1 MRDEESGGVRGLRA
15 WAAEATTRGAELI
28 RRVGK
33 EPVTAEEFDAT
44 AAELRQLRLLL
55 DHDRALL
62 GTVTLSLGALLAMR
76 HATGQGTPADREEAR
91 RLLEE
96 VRDPATPAGE
106 AVPAEGRRWAAL
118 YLLTLNEL
126 AVPGSGPGSA
136 PDFWSVF
143 DQSLGAR
150 HGDPAAEAAK
160 VASLA
165 AELEGLPLPPEA
177 RDQVRQ
183 IQDVLSY
190 VSRADFSDPGT
201 LMSMLP
207 ADFPFTE
214 QLRMLLN
221 LMPSV
226 PDTPDTPATPATPAT
241 PDTPATPAT
250 SNTEDSGPRQE
261 PRARTGAEAEGD
273 DTVTGAWLA
282 ALLGTTEAMRDG
294 DPEALSRLL
303 QRLAGDLDR
312 LPDGHDRAG
321 EIRQLIGLVLQT
333 GEPLGG
339 SRIDGAVAETHRESV
354 GEHYARLAE
363 ADPAAAQLTVPLRAM
378 NLLVALRAA
387 EDAEDERELLR
398 LVGELAELERTTPE
412 DHAFRS
418 LVLLAHGNALATLGH
433 RTGNTE
439 NMVRGLARQQEALT
453 ASSVRELG
461 LPESLLTSV
470 QEALQ
475 ASRAVVGGTPDLMPA
490 PTPLPAN
497 ASTDTRYLAGLSAT
511 LRHSVT
517 RDPADLDFA
526 IGELEQ
532 VRAQVRKG
540 RSPQLAGD
548 ALWQLAEN
556 YRTRS
561 GRTGD
566 ASDRAAA
573 TNAALEA
580 LQALAG
586 DVVLQTGP
594 DHGLLAAR
602 SGADRGV
609 RAAIWAAA
617 EGRVEDAVAA
627 LELGRALVLQAAATS
642 RAVPELLQA
651 RGHCELARAWRDAE
665 AGAPGTAD
673 GLPRELPSSLRRRAL
688 QALGH
693 RDPDG
698 ALFRTPTVGELKAG
712 VAAGDADALVYLLA
726 GQGDTPGMAIVVGP
740 DTGTGVRALPLLSGE
755 HSGPLERY
763 LDAAG
768 ARQRQPRDAGVAQAW
783 EQALAELCDWATGAV
798 IAPVM
803 TGIAERL
810 AADDGR
816 RKDRPG
822 PPRLVLVPCGRLG
835 IVPWHAARLP
845 SEAPHDYVCEA
856 MVISY
861 AASGRQFLDT
871 VRRAPRVPG
880 AAAVLVADPTMT
892 LTHAELEVTAL
903 RQGPYP
909 EARLYGDFFEPP
921 VEPVGPGTP
930 DDLLDELTGGA
941 SLLHLA
947 CHGSAGVSPT
957 ESSLQLASPDVS
969 SAGTDPGLLTVSRLL
984 ARPAGERTGTDGP
997 LVVLSA
1003 CETDLTHR
1011 DHDEALT
1018 LTTAFVARG
1027 ARDVVG
1033 SRWATADSAA
1043 ALMMAVFHHYLTVEG
1058 RSPVDALRAA
1068 QAWMLNPRR
1077 ENPGSLDGRLLDE
1090 LRKGPTLDHP
1100 AAWAA
1105 FIHQGHPGPATPGRR

>member
-1 MRDEESGGVRGLRA
+1 MQDEESGGVRGLRA
-15 WAAEATTRGAELI
+15 WAAEATARGAELI
-28 RRVGK
+28 GRVGK
-33 EPVTAEEFDAT
+33 EPVSAEEFDGA

-76 HATGQGTPADREEAR
+76 HATGQGTPAGREEAR

-96 VRDPATPAGE
+96 VRDPATAAGE

-126 AVPGSGPGSA
+126 AVRGTGPDSA

-143 DQSLGAR
+143 DQSMRAG
-150 HGDPAAEAAK
+150 HGDATAEAAK

-165 AELEGLPLPPEA
+165 AELEGLPLPPDA

-183 IQDVLSY
+183 MQDLLSY
-190 VSRADFSDPGT
+190 VSRTDFTDAGT

-207 ADFPFTE
+207 SDFPFTE

-221 LMPSV
+221 LMSSV
-226 PDTPDTPATPATPAT
+226 SGTPDTG
-241 PDTPATPAT
+241 
-250 SNTEDSGPRQE
+250 DSGRRPE
-261 PRARTGAEAEGD
+261 PKSNGDASTEAD

-282 ALLGTTEAMRDG
+282 AMIGTTEALRTG

-303 QRLAGDLDR
+303 QRLTGDLDR

-321 EIRQLIGLVLQT
+321 EIQQLIRLVLQT

-378 NLLVALRAA
+378 NLLVAMRAA

-398 LVGELAELERTTPE
+398 LVGELAELERSTPE
-412 DHAFRS
+412 DHTFRS

-433 RTGNTE
+433 RTGDAE

-461 LPESLLTSV
+461 LPEGLLASV

-475 ASRAVVGGTPDLMPA
+475 ASRAVVGQTPDLMPA

-566 ASDRAAA
+566 AADRAAA
-573 TNAALEA
+573 TNAALES

-609 RAAIWAAA
+609 RAAIWAAS

-651 RGHCELARAWRDAE
+651 RGHDELARAWREAE
-665 AGAPGTAD
+665 AGPPGTAD

-698 ALFRTPTVGELKAG
+698 ALFRTPTVAELKAG

-726 GQGDTPGMAIVVGP
+726 GQGDTPGMGIVVGP

-768 ARQRQPRDAGVAQAW
+768 ARQRQPRDAGVAEAW

-810 AADDGR
+810 AANGDR

-845 SEAPHDYVCEA
+845 AEAPHDYVCEA

-871 VRRAPRVPG
+871 VRRAPRPPG
-880 AAAVLVADPTMT
+880 DAAVLVADPTMT

-909 EARLYGDFFEPP
+909 EARLYGDFYEPP

-930 DDLLDELTGGA
+930 DDLLDALTGGA

-957 ESSLQLASPDVS
+957 ESSLQLAAPGGS

-984 ARPAGERTGTDGP
+984 ARPAGERADADGP

-1003 CETDLTHR
+1003 CETDLTRR

-1058 RSPVDALRAA
+1058 HSPVDALGAA

-1090 LRKGPTLDHP
+1090 LRKGPRLDHP

-1105 FIHQGHPGPATPGRR
+1105 FIHQGHPGPATTGRR

>member
-1 MRDEESGGVRGLRA
+1 
-15 WAAEATTRGAELI
+15 
-28 RRVGK
+28 
-33 EPVTAEEFDAT
+33 
-44 AAELRQLRLLL
+44 
-55 DHDRALL
+55 
-62 GTVTLSLGALLAMR
+62 
-76 HATGQGTPADREEAR
+76 
-91 RLLEE
+91 
-96 VRDPATPAGE
+96 
-106 AVPAEGRRWAAL
+106 
-118 YLLTLNEL
+118 
-126 AVPGSGPGSA
+126 
-136 PDFWSVF
+136 
-143 DQSLGAR
+143 
-150 HGDPAAEAAK
+150 
-160 VASLA
+160 
-165 AELEGLPLPPEA
+165 
-177 RDQVRQ
+177 
-183 IQDVLSY
+183 
-190 VSRADFSDPGT
+190 
-201 LMSMLP
+201 
-207 ADFPFTE
+207 
-214 QLRMLLN
+214 
-221 LMPSV
+221 
-226 PDTPDTPATPATPAT
+226 
-241 PDTPATPAT
+241 
-250 SNTEDSGPRQE
+250 
-261 PRARTGAEAEGD
+261 
-273 DTVTGAWLA
+273 
-282 ALLGTTEAMRDG
+282 
-294 DPEALSRLL
+294 
-303 QRLAGDLDR
+303 
-312 LPDGHDRAG
+312 
-321 EIRQLIGLVLQT
+321 
-333 GEPLGG
+333 
-339 SRIDGAVAETHRESV
+339 
-354 GEHYARLAE
+354 
-363 ADPAAAQLTVPLRAM
+363 
-378 NLLVALRAA
+378 
-387 EDAEDERELLR
+387 
-398 LVGELAELERTTPE
+398 
-412 DHAFRS
+412 
-418 LVLLAHGNALATLGH
+418 
-433 RTGNTE
+433 
-439 NMVRGLARQQEALT
+439 
-453 ASSVRELG
+453 
-461 LPESLLTSV
+461 
-470 QEALQ
+470 
-475 ASRAVVGGTPDLMPA
+475 
-490 PTPLPAN
+490 
-497 ASTDTRYLAGLSAT
+497 
-511 LRHSVT
+511 VT

-556 YRTRS
+556 YRARS

-566 ASDRAAA
+566 AADRVAA
-573 TNAALEA
+573 TNAALES

-586 DVVLQTGP
+586 DVVLQNGP

-609 RAAIWAAA
+609 RAAIWAAS

-651 RGHCELARAWRDAE
+651 RGHDELARAWREAE
-665 AGAPGTAD
+665 AGTPGAAE

-712 VAAGDADALVYLLA
+712 LAAGDADALVYLLA
-726 GQGDTPGMAIVVGP
+726 GQGDTPGMGIVVGP

-768 ARQRQPRDAGVAQAW
+768 ARQRQPRDAAVAEAW

-810 AADDGR
+810 AAADDR

-845 SEAPHDYVCEA
+845 AEAPHDYVCEA

-871 VRRAPRVPG
+871 VRRAPRAPAAVP
-880 AAAVLVADPTMT
+880 VLVADPTMT
-892 LTHAELEVTAL
+892 LTHAELEVAAL

-909 EARLYGDFFEPP
+909 EARLYGDFYEPP
-921 VEPVGPGTP
+921 VEPVAPGTP
-930 DDLLDELTGGA
+930 DDLLDALADGA

-957 ESSLQLASPDVS
+957 ESSLQLASPGDS
-969 SAGTDPGLLTVSRLL
+969 PAGTGPGLLTVSRLL
-984 ARPAGERTGTDGP
+984 ARPAGEGPADDGP

-1003 CETDLTHR
+1003 CETDLTRR

-1018 LTTAFVARG
+1018 LTTAFVAHG

-1043 ALMMAVFHHYLTVEG
+1043 ALMMAVFHHHLTVEG

-1068 QAWMLNPRR
+1068 QTWMLNPRR

-1090 LRKGPTLDHP
+1090 LRKGPRLDHP

-1105 FIHQGHPGPATPGRR
+1105 FIHQGHPGPATAGRR